1 MRTTVFIVLLI
12 MVIGLV
18 ICAAKARRSE
28 KAIKRS
34 VSLLLL
40 SLIPPIVGNLII
52 IASTTYLPALI
63 GCYIYYIGLDITICY
78 LLKFAIDY
86 CGYSWNNKIVISAVY
101 SLFTIDVIQY
111 ALNPIFGH
119 AFTLHQIFDDAAPY
133 FQMFP
138 GIGQTY
144 HRIIVYGVF
153 FASIVLF
160 AIKIKHTSQVYMD
173 KYVVILM
180 SMIVAGLWE
189 TFYIFSGTPVD
200 TSMIGFGIFGFLVFY
215 FVLYYKPRVLV
226 DKMLAS
232 IASGLPES
240 VLLFDMDQKCIW
252 VNDPA
257 KKLFGISDD
266 DLSAVPAMLRESFP
280 KVSLGDGEWKTH
292 QTIGEG
298 KSTRHYFIEK
308 HVAKDDKGNTAGF
321 FISIL
326 DNTDSQQRLERERYN
341 ARHDSL
347 TGLYNK
353 DYFFKCIRT
362 ILARHPGVPYQIM
375 FVDVNEFKVVN
386 DVFGKDF
393 GDHVLVT
400 IAKALSEDLADDSV
414 CGRIGGDTFGVC
426 LPCDRFNAVRMNE
439 RLSNFVVSKDGR
451 EHHILIHIGV
461 YQIDDPTLDI
471 SIMFDRARMALAK
484 IKRTYSHI
492 SYYDDSIKEKML
504 WNQQISSQ
512 LDDAI
517 AEKQIVPYLQPIV
530 DANGKVVGA
539 EALARWIHPEKG
551 FLSPASFI
559 PVFEQNGKISEVDR
573 YIWRCA
579 CELLKG
585 WESIHPDLFLS
596 VNISPIDFY
605 YMDLRMEIG
614 HLVKDFGIEPGRLRL
629 EITESIMMTDI
640 EERLATING
649 LREDGFIIEMDDFGS
664 GYSSLNLLKDM
675 PADLIKVDMA
685 FLKKAKDNNRA
696 DIILENVIK
705 LIESLGIV
713 SLTEGVET
721 DDQFKALTSM
731 GCKLFQG
738 FHFAKPLPVDEFEEF
753 CKKA

>member
-252 VNDPA
+252 VN
-257 KKLFGISDD
+257 
-266 DLSAVPAMLRESFP
+266 
-280 KVSLGDGEWKTH
+280 
-292 QTIGEG
+292 
-298 KSTRHYFIEK
+298 
-308 HVAKDDKGNTAGF
+308 
-321 FISIL
+321 
-326 DNTDSQQRLERERYN
+326 
-341 ARHDSL
+341 
-347 TGLYNK
+347 
-353 DYFFKCIRT
+353 
-362 ILARHPGVPYQIM
+362 
-375 FVDVNEFKVVN
+375 
-386 DVFGKDF
+386 
-393 GDHVLVT
+393 
-400 IAKALSEDLADDSV
+400 
-414 CGRIGGDTFGVC
+414 
-426 LPCDRFNAVRMNE
+426 
-439 RLSNFVVSKDGR
+439 
-451 EHHILIHIGV
+451 
-461 YQIDDPTLDI
+461 
-471 SIMFDRARMALAK
+471 
-484 IKRTYSHI
+484 
-492 SYYDDSIKEKML
+492 
-504 WNQQISSQ
+504 
-512 LDDAI
+512 
-517 AEKQIVPYLQPIV
+517 
-530 DANGKVVGA
+530 
-539 EALARWIHPEKG
+539 
-551 FLSPASFI
+551 
-559 PVFEQNGKISEVDR
+559 
-573 YIWRCA
+573 
-579 CELLKG
+579 
-585 WESIHPDLFLS
+585 
-596 VNISPIDFY
+596 
-605 YMDLRMEIG
+605 EIG
-614 HLVKDFGIEPGRLRL
+614 
-629 EITESIMMTDI
+629 
-640 EERLATING
+640 
-649 LREDGFIIEMDDFGS
+649 
-664 GYSSLNLLKDM
+664 
-675 PADLIKVDMA
+675 
-685 FLKKAKDNNRA
+685 RA
-696 DIILENVIK
+696 HV
-705 LIESLGIV
+705 
-713 SLTEGVET
+713 
-721 DDQFKALTSM
+721 
-731 GCKLFQG
+731 
-738 FHFAKPLPVDEFEEF
+738 
-753 CKKA
+753 